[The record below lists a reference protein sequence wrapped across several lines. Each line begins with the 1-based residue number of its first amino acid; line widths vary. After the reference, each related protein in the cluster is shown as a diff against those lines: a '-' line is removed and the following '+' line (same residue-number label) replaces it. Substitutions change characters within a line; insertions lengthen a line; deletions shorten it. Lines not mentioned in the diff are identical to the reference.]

1 MKKLCEL
8 KDILCSG
15 RGSIQM
21 AIVYDTET
29 NKDIEVDCSIDY
41 AVLEYGNREVK
52 RIQADNGYLVISI

>member
-1 MKKLCEL
+1 MKLCEL

-15 RGSIQM
+15 RGSIQI

-29 NKDIEVDCSIDY
+29 NKDIEVGCSIDY

-52 RIQADNGYLVISI
+52 RIQAHSNYLVIWI

>member
-1 MKKLCEL
+1 MKLCEL

-29 NKDIEVDCSIDY
+29 NKDIESGCSVDY
-41 AVLEYGNREVK
+41 AVLEYGNKEVK
-52 RIQADNGYLVISI
+52 RIQADNDYLVISI